1 VTTQPDFAEM
11 KGYAVLLMNYLHEN
25 RSEQA
30 RQFSYQWP
38 VETMNVLSL
47 PALII
52 NGTSGLVW
60 RRDVSAHL
68 LRKEDQNKRW
78 SDDDWAIICVTK
90 SEREERDERQR
101 LIYPGVVE
109 KWIVIEV
116 FAEWQDAVR
125 EAVGNAL
132 SHVVTQPLLERLREI
147 KDDRPEGG

>member
-1 VTTQPDFAEM
+1 MTAQPNFAEL
-11 KGYAVLLMNYLHEN
+11 KGYTVLLMNYLHEN
-25 RSEQA
+25 RPETA
-30 RQFSYQWP
+30 KNLSYQWP

-47 PALII
+47 PALMI
-52 NGTSGLVW
+52 NTTSGVVW
-60 RRDVSAHL
+60 RRDVPNHL
-68 LRKEDQNKRW
+68 LRKEDRIKPW
-78 SDDDWAIICVTK
+78 SNDDWAFIVVTK

-132 SHVVTQPLLERLREI
+132 SHVVTQPLLDGLRNI
-147 KDDRPEGG
+147 KDKPSRPD